1 MLELVH
7 AATGGIIAYKIG
19 SPLVSLPLALLSH
32 AVLDLLPHWNPSL
45 TKEKKKSGKISSKT
59 ILIIFFDC
67 LIGLI
72 LGLKIASLALPDT
85 KKAIIVVFGC
95 LAGILPDLI
104 EAPYFFLNKNFP
116 LLKGLISFQS
126 KHQWN
131 VPFVFGVSSQILLLI
146 LLFYFL

>member
-19 SPLVSLPLALLSH
+19 GPLVSLPLAFLSH
-32 AVLDLLPHWNPSL
+32 FVLDLLPHWNPSL
-45 TKEKKKSGKISSKT
+45 SKEKKKLGKISPKT

-72 LGLKIASLALPDT
+72 LGLKIAFLALPDT

-116 LLKGLISFQS
+116 FLKGLISFQGE
-126 KHQWN
+126 HQWN

>member
-59 ILIIFFDC
+59 TLIIFFDC

-72 LGLKIASLALPDT
+72 LGLKIAFLALPDT
-85 KKAIIVVFGC
+85 KKAIFVIFGC
-95 LAGILPDLI
+95 MAAILPDLI
-104 EAPYFFLNKNFP
+104 EAPYFFLNKKFPFLKNFLWDLNYLRGIFLGP
-116 LLKGLISFQS
+116 LSAF
-126 KHQWN
+126 
-131 VPFVFGVSSQILLLI
+131 
-146 LLFYFL
+146 

>member
-7 AATGGIIAYKIG
+7 AATGGMIALKIG
-19 SPLVSLPLALLSH
+19 HPLISLPLAVLSH
-32 AVLDLLPHWNPSL
+32 FILDLLPHWNPNL
-45 TKEKKKSGKISSKT
+45 TKEKKNKNKISKKT

-67 LIGLI
+67 LIGLV

-85 KKAIIVVFGC
+85 KRAIFVIFGC

-104 EAPYFFLNKNFP
+104 EAPYFFFNKNFP
-116 LLKGLISFQS
+116 FLKGLISFQN

-131 VPFVFGVSSQILLLI
+131 ISIASGIIFQLVFLLLI
-146 LLFYFL
+146 LSLV